1 MSKDTTHQQRSQPT
15 ERQQQNE
22 RAAWHI
28 ASRLREQGIHAIPF
42 YSGEG
47 LGMWIPMEA
56 TDRLLEQSAPEQPE
70 WLSQALNEG
79 DGTYKP

>member
-1 MSKDTTHQQRSQPT
+1 MNKTAEQHKKEEKQA
-15 ERQQQNE
+15 ENE

-28 ASRLREQGIHAIPF
+28 ASRLRTQGIHATPF
-42 YSGEG
+42 YSGDG
-47 LGMWIPMEA
+47 LGMWIPLDA
-56 TDRLLEQSAPEQPE
+56 ADKLLDSAKPRQPE